1 MSPKI
6 GKKKKCEI
14 AKNAKLRKKK
24 NRKKICWK
32 FVVPF
37 ILAREIILLIFL
49 LLFTRPSM
57 ANLQTI

>member
-6 GKKKKCEI
+6 GKKK
-14 AKNAKLRKKK
+14 NAKLRKMRNCEKKK

>member
-6 GKKKKCEI
+6 GKKKCEI

-24 NRKKICWK
+24 PKKICWK